1 MVSIRLVSYFIR
13 MVSCLLINN
22 FFLTIIFLL
31 LQNSLPLYLVLS
43 PNGVIML
50 FKGYNSALTS
60 SEMPLPDP
68 VDTYVGGICFKSTLK
83 NNRNIRFLFLND
95 YVSTP
100 QAVSKCN
107 RSVENI
113 LWKKVWTLPNRYLL
127 VNKVKEIYF
136 KLIQQY
142 YPVETFVTDHSK
154 VTVVVFVC
162 SSSTV
167 LQGALY
173 DFLR

>member
-1 MVSIRLVSYFIR
+1 
-13 MVSCLLINN
+13 
-22 FFLTIIFLL
+22 
-31 LQNSLPLYLVLS
+31 
-43 PNGVIML
+43 ML

-113 LWKKVWTLPNRYLL
+113 LCKKVWTLPNRYLL

-136 KLIQQY
+136 KLIHQYY
-142 YPVETFVTDHSK
+142 YPVKTFVTDHSK